1 MTNDAIPVI
10 ERLGYSPE
18 EAEFLCLAAIHSG
31 YFVRRQFNDFVG
43 QGRGGAAQRF
53 IEKLLGRH
61 HARYTR
67 YRLNHVIYHVRAKK
81 IYNRLGPTDNRNRR
95 EKAPVTIKR
104 KLMSLDFVLA
114 HRKERFLATEF
125 EKVTYFAGERGVEVN
140 QLPARRYLSHRSGAA
155 TDRHFVDKLPIYL
168 TASEDS
174 LSPPVVHFAYVDEG
188 AETLQGFE
196 TFLSQYKQLLA
207 KLGAFELVYVATA
220 APKLQDAE
228 RAFRRVFTAG
238 SKVEGRPPD
247 PQVLRL
253 LDFFRTRRKVD
264 LKELQGLNTGRIIRL
279 RDERKEFA
287 GAEFEALYEAWLIGG
302 DAVLTGSEAAALPD
316 GVQFRPMLLTHDYDI
331 FGEVRR
337 AS

>member
-1 MTNDAIPVI
+1 MTNEAIPVM

-43 QGRGGAAQRF
+43 QGRGGAAHRF

-81 IYNRLGPTDNRNRR
+81 IYNRLGQTDNRNRR
-95 EKAPVTIKR
+95 EKAPLTIKR

-125 EKVTYFAGERGVEVN
+125 EKVAYFTGERGVPLGD
-140 QLPARRYLSHRSGAA
+140 LPLRRYVSHRSGTA
-155 TDRHFVDKLPIYL
+155 TARYFVDKLPMYI
-168 TASEDS
+168 TVSEDT
-174 LSPPVVHFAYVDEG
+174 LSSPVVHFAYVDEG

-196 TFLSQYKQLLA
+196 TFLAQYKPLFEA
-207 KLGAFELVYVATA
+207 LGAFELVYVATG
-220 APKLQDAE
+220 APKWQEAE
-228 RAFRRVFTAG
+228 RLFHRTFTA
-238 SKVEGRPPD
+238 SCVADGRPPD
-247 PQVLRL
+247 PEILRL
-253 LDFFRTRRKVD
+253 LDFFKTRRKVD
-264 LKELQGLNTGRIIRL
+264 LKELQGLNTGRIIQL
-279 RDERKEFA
+279 RDERKEFS
-287 GAEFEALYEAWLIGG
+287 GAEFEALYEAWVRGG
-302 DAVLTGSEAAALPD
+302 DAAVTVAATASLPR
-316 GVQFRPMLLTHDYDI
+316 GMFRAMLLPHDYDI

>member
-10 ERLGYSPE
+10 ERLGYGPE

-67 YRLNHVIYHVRAKK
+67 YRLNRVIYHVRAKK
-81 IYNRLGPTDNRNRR
+81 IYSRLGQTDNRNRR
-95 EKAPVTIKR
+95 EKAPLTIKR
-104 KLMSLDFVLA
+104 KLMCLDFVLA

-125 EKVTYFAGERGVEVN
+125 EKAAYFTGERGVAQGN
-140 QLPARRYLSHRSGAA
+140 LPLRRYLSHRSGAT
-155 TDRHFVDKLPIYL
+155 TDRYFVEKLPIYI

-174 LSPPVVHFAYVDEG
+174 LPSPVVHFAYVDEG

-196 TFLSQYKQLLA
+196 TFLNQYRPLLE
-207 KLGAFELVYVATA
+207 KLSAFELVYVTTRTA
-220 APKLQDAE
+220 RLQEAE
-228 RAFRRVFTAG
+228 RAFRRAFTAG
-238 SKVEGRPPD
+238 SNSEGRMPD
-247 PQVLRL
+247 PVVLRL

-264 LKELQGLNTGRIIRL
+264 LKELQGLNTDRIIQL
-279 RDERKEFA
+279 RDERREFS
-287 GAEFEALYEAWLIGG
+287 GPEFEALYKAWINDG
-302 DAVLTGSEAAALPD
+302 DEVLTGPETPSLRD
-316 GVQFRPMLLTHDYDI
+316 GVRFRPMLLTHDYDI